1 MDFLDTLKSAV
12 GGGDNGQNN
21 IQESVM
27 DLLGKH
33 GGNLNGLIS
42 QFSSSG
48 LGEQVASWVGKGE
61 NLPVSSSQITNAIGG
76 DTLQQISSKLGIDS
90 GDLAGQLSKYLP
102 MVIDKLTPEGSVPE
116 GGMVDKGLDMLK
128 GFFSK

>member
-1 MDFLDTLKSAV
+1 MDILDTLKSAV
-12 GGGDNGQNN
+12 GGDDNGQNN
-21 IQESVM
+21 IQSSVM

-33 GGNLNGLIS
+33 GGNLNSLLS

-48 LGEQVASWVGKGE
+48 LGEQVASWVSKGE

-76 DTLQQISSKLGIDS
+76 DTLQQMSSKLGINT

-102 MVIDKLTPEGSVPE
+102 MVIDKLTPDGAVPE
-116 GGMVDKGLDMLK
+116 GGMVDKGLDMIK
-128 GFFSK
+128 GFFGK